1 MQGVSGKDRAVLW
14 PFLLGVFSPDSTFSE
29 RVAEL
34 QRLRNVYTKLV
45 FVCEEFDMEIEA
57 MKCGKNG
64 GSGKRSRSNNLE
76 TARYRNDAGDDAQK
90 TNGHSPICSPRSVP
104 SSCESSPEKSNSKNN
119 SRKEVL
125 LTGNYA
131 SFAESHRIIVLDA
144 VRTDMRGIVEKLADS
159 TDQHPGSWETDH
171 GVLER
176 KYGAPSVTVLP
187 VSVNEGLPE
196 LMLVDPPKP
205 KPSQA
210 VANGQAPIWRSSIA
224 SQNID
229 AARHLPSSTRHLMM
243 RLVNIL
249 SAYAIHDPENGYC
262 QGMSDLAAVFVC
274 LEEEDALVFACF
286 ERFMRT
292 VRQNFRHDESG
303 IKHQLMIISQIIAD
317 TDPQLHK
324 RLVSL
329 GADDCM
335 FAYRMVVVL
344 LRRELPLGEVLTL
357 WEITW
362 ALERKLELEECS
374 SDAIRSV
381 PSSRTISLLNAQE
394 ANSSK
399 SNLQSTIE
407 SLNSILDH
415 PDSEDAKQSIKA
427 NQPAQGSS
435 WRGHKLKKTAK
446 APPDFI
452 LQFVAAVIKS
462 KRDRILNECAESD
475 DILRM
480 FSGIDIDFWY
490 ILRQA
495 KKQNKA
501 YCQGITVMQS
511 LYS

>member
-1 MQGVSGKDRAVLW
+1 MRGEDRAVLW

-57 MKCGKNG
+57 MKCGKKPGKNG
-64 GSGKRSRSNNLE
+64 PHNNSDNNNSNG
-76 TARYRNDAGDDAQK
+76 ASQK
-90 TNGHSPICSPRSVP
+90 TKGHSPICSPRSVP
-104 SSCESSPEKSNSKNN
+104 SSCESSPEKAGNRNN
-119 SRKEVL
+119 SNRQEVL

-131 SFAESHRIIVLDA
+131 SFAEAHRIIVLDA

-159 TDQHPGSWETDH
+159 ADQQPGSWETDH

-394 ANSSK
+394 AHSSK

-427 NQPAQGSS
+427 NQSTPGSS
-435 WRGHKLKKTAK
+435 WRGHKFKKPAK

-462 KRDRILNECAESD
+462 KRDKILNECAESD

-480 FSGIDIDFWY
+480 FSSIDIDFWH